1 MRRAAEE
8 QERQRELSEQRR
20 NQTHMPFRFRVGIG
34 ETKEAVILDDQP
46 DFFRYEHNMKGPDG
60 KWNVFTGCVKEF
72 DNCPACDAAGR
83 ESYYGMYLTVLDFTE
98 FKTRSGETVEF
109 SRKLLVVKP
118 AQHKKFIRF
127 FEKEGTLRGA
137 VFEFTRDGDKDS
149 SIGNDIEFVEF
160 MEEDELATYT
170 REWTDQEKKK
180 HAEDCSEP
188 YDYEELFEP
197 AETEKLRALVGG
209 KPAPGSRAEEQAAL
223 GGERRRRGRAEEP
236 EEDAPPPRAARGG
249 RGAPAPAPRSR
260 GAAPRRGGD
269 MEDWQD
275 PDATD
280 EPPWEGAEEPAEAAP
295 RRGRGRVEEPAAPPA
310 RRGRAAPVEE
320 EPEEPPR
327 RGRGRAAPEEEPAP
341 APRRVQ
347 PRRGR

>member
-8 QERQRELSEQRR
+8 QERQKVLAEQRR
-20 NQTHMPFRFRVGIG
+20 NQTHMPFRFRVGEG
-34 ETKEAVILDDQP
+34 ETKEAVILDDRP

-72 DNCPACDAAGR
+72 DNCPVCDAAGR

-98 FKTRSGETVEF
+98 FKTRSGDTVKF

-127 FEKEGTLRGA
+127 YEKEGTLRGA

-149 SIGNDIEFVEF
+149 AIGNDIEFVEF
-160 MEEDELATYT
+160 MEEDDLATYV

-180 HAEDCSEP
+180 HVEDCSEP
-188 YDYEELFEP
+188 FDYEGLFEP
-197 AETEKLRALVGG
+197 ADTEKLRAQFGG
-209 KPAPGSRAEEQAAL
+209 KPAPGSRAEEHDAL
-223 GGERRRRGRAEEP
+223 GGERRRRGRTEEP
-236 EEDAPPPRAARGG
+236 EAEAPARPTRAAG
-249 RGAPAPAPRSR
+249 RDAPAPRGR
-260 GAAPRRGGD
+260 AAAPKRGGD

-275 PDATD
+275 PDASD
-280 EPPWEGAEEPAEAAP
+280 EPPWDGAEEPDEAPAP
-295 RRGRGRVEEPAAPPA
+295 RRARGRVEEPAAPPA
-310 RRGRAAPVEE
+310 RRGRAPVEE